1 MSSHTIPK
9 TKRQVKTISPDSD
22 NGRSDQGLKQE
33 ASDWVDLKIPVRL
46 RTQEKEISCFT
57 QKISGEGIQVVSDTP
72 LSEGTPLDLQCS
84 FGGVCYL
91 NLAGQ
96 VVSCQPLEA
105 GISTSLV
112 TTVKFA
118 GLREWERK
126 ILDSVV
132 VELKGNADTLGKSM
146 LTIDIAK
153 DSLALEAAEHG
164 RGIGIH
170 NETVSS
176 LPRDCFLPRHK
187 GIEFTPE
194 AINARRDWL
203 ERRFGVSLKHIAVL
217 SEAPEHF
224 QGNVE
229 NLIGVTH
236 VPLGIAGPLKV
247 NGQEAQGVFYVP
259 MATTEGA
266 IVYTYMR
273 GMHLVSLAGG
283 VNVWTVRDEI
293 HISPIFVFENLEKA
307 RKFTAWLDTNFE
319 RVKEEAEKTTQHGK
333 LLRLES
339 HIFDRNVVVKF
350 CYSTGDAMG
359 LNMINIATEEA
370 CKWIVPAVRPE
381 EFYLRSNFSSVKKVS
396 AHNYA
401 MAGLG
406 KMVMADVTIPR
417 SLLRRLFHVSPES
430 LARYCHLAFLSSAH
444 AGMVGMNGHIA
455 NGLAAIFIA
464 CGQDVANIVD
474 SQVSVSSC
482 EVTKGG
488 DLYVSVKIPN
498 LVVGTVGG
506 GVSLEPQR
514 ECLQILG
521 CYGSGKARKFAE
533 IVAASVLAGEIGV
546 AAAIVTGTFVS
557 AHKKYGRKPIT
568 RETQNTKA

>member
-1 MSSHTIPK
+1 MSSHTSNK
-9 TKRQVKTISPDSD
+9 TERQVKTKSPDSD
-22 NGRSDQGLKQE
+22 NGQSVQGRKQE
-33 ASDWVDLKIPVRL
+33 ASGSVDLKIPVRL
-46 RTQEKEISCFT
+46 LTQEKEVSCYT
-57 QKISGEGIQVVSDTP
+57 QKISAEGLQMMSDTP
-72 LSEGTPLDLQCS
+72 LSKGTPLALQCS
-84 FGGVCYL
+84 FGEVCYL

-105 GISTSLV
+105 GISTSFV
-112 TTVKFA
+112 TAVKFA
-118 GLREWERK
+118 RLREWERK

-132 VELKGNADTLGKSM
+132 EELKVNADTLGKSA
-146 LTIDIAK
+146 LTMHIAK

-164 RGIGIH
+164 RSMESH
-170 NETVSS
+170 NATASS
-176 LPRDCFLPRHK
+176 LSRDVFLPRHK
-187 GIEFTPE
+187 GIDFTPE
-194 AINARRDWL
+194 AVNARRDWL
-203 ERRFGVSLKHIAVL
+203 ERKIGVSLEHIAVL

-224 QGNVE
+224 QGNIE
-229 NLIGVTH
+229 NLIGVAH

-247 NGQEAQGVFYVP
+247 NGQEAQGIFYVP

-293 HISPIFVFENLEKA
+293 HISPIFVFENLEKTK
-307 RKFTAWLDTNFE
+307 KFTAWLDTNFE
-319 RVKEEAEKTTQHGK
+319 RVKEEAEKTTRHGK

-370 CKWIVPAVRPE
+370 CKWIVPIVRPE

-401 MAGLG
+401 VAGLG
-406 KMVMADVTIPR
+406 KMVIADVTIPR
-417 SLLRRLFHVSPES
+417 SLLRRLFKVSPET
-430 LARYCHLAFLSSAH
+430 LARYCHLCFLSSVH

-482 EVTKGG
+482 EVTKNG
-488 DLYVSVKIPN
+488 DLYVSMKIPN

-568 RETQNTKA
+568 LEASNTKA

>member
-1 MSSHTIPK
+1 MSNQSFIKKPPET
-9 TKRQVKTISPDSD
+9 
-22 NGRSDQGLKQE
+22 RSRKAVGWVVLK
-33 ASDWVDLKIPVRL
+33 VPVRL
-46 RTQEKEISCFT
+46 QIGEMAVPGYTKAITPESLRMISNT
-57 QKISGEGIQVVSDTP
+57 A
-72 LSEGTPLDLQCS
+72 LSAGTPLAFQCS
-84 FGGVCYL
+84 FGKVCYL
-91 NLAGQ
+91 NLSGQ
-96 VVSCQPLEA
+96 VSFCHPVGNGPSPCFVI
-105 GISTSLV
+105 GM
-112 TTVKFA
+112 KFS
-118 GLREWERK
+118 GLRDWEQK
-126 ILDSVV
+126 ILASAID
-132 VELKGNADTLGKSM
+132 ELKRSVATQEESLLTISVSKDTL
-146 LTIDIAK
+146 AV
-153 DSLALEAAEHG
+153 EAAEHG
-164 RGIGIH
+164 RGMGIRK
-170 NETVSS
+170 ETASS
-176 LPRDCFLPRHK
+176 LTRDDFVPRHK
-187 GIEFTPE
+187 GMDFTPE

-203 ERRFGVSLKHIAVL
+203 ERKTGASLERIAVL

-224 QGNVE
+224 QGNIE

-273 GMHLVSLAGG
+273 GMQVVSLAGG

-293 HISPIFVFENLEKA
+293 HISPIFVFENLETA
-307 RKFTAWLDTNFE
+307 RKFTDWLDTNFE
-319 RVKEEAEKTTQHGK
+319 RVKEEAEKTTRHGK
-333 LLRLES
+333 LLRLEP

-417 SLLRRLFHVSPES
+417 SLLRRLFKVSPET
-430 LARYCHLAFLSSAH
+430 LARYCHLCFLSGAH
-444 AGMVGMNGHIA
+444 AGMVGMNGHTA

-482 EVTKGG
+482 EVTRSG
-488 DLYVSVKIPN
+488 DLYVSMKIPN

-506 GVSLEPQR
+506 GVNLEPQR

-533 IVAASVLAGEIGV
+533 IIAASVLSGEIGV

-557 AHKKYGRKPIT
+557 AHKKYGRKPTT
-568 RETQNTKA
+568 REIPNIKA